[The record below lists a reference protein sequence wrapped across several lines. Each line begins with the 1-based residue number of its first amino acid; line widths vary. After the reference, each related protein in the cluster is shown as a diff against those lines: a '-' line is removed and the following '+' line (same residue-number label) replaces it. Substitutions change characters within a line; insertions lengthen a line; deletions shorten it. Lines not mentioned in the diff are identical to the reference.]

1 MAQQPPAAGRLL
13 AALVVVQ
20 VLFGGLAVAGKMVL
34 PVVPPFA
41 LALLR
46 LGAAAAI
53 LLALERAFV
62 RAPMPPRADLVR
74 FAWFALLGVVLN
86 QGLFLL
92 GLQSTTATNAVLLV
106 ATIPAFTLLVAVLL
120 GHERTTTGKLVGL
133 VVSFAGVAVV
143 VADSGLNLGLDT
155 LVGNLLIVANALCYS
170 VYLVLSRP
178 VLQRYDPLTLI
189 AWVFLLGTLE
199 MSLVAVPSL
208 LAVDWGALTAASWTA
223 LAYALLAATV
233 VTYGL
238 NAWVLRHMS
247 ASRVASFVY
256 LQPLFGALA
265 AWLILDEAITPQVV
279 LGGLLILGGVAVAN
293 RQRERRIR
301 RVPVP

>member
-1 MAQQPPAAGRLL
+1 MAQQPEAGRLI

-20 VLFGGLAVAGKMVL
+20 VLFGGLAVAGKLVL
-34 PVVPPFA
+34 PVVPPLA

-53 LLALERAFV
+53 LFALERAFV

-86 QGLFLL
+86 QGLFLW

-120 GHERTTTGKLVGL
+120 GHERTTLGKVMGL
-133 VVSFAGVAVV
+133 VVSFAGVAVI
-143 VADSGLNLGLDT
+143 VADSGLDLGVHT

-199 MSLVAVPSL
+199 MALVGIPSLVS
-208 LAVDWGALTAASWTA
+208 VDWSALTPASWTA
-223 LAYALLAATV
+223 LGYALLGATV
-233 VTYGL
+233 ITYGL
-238 NAWVLRHMS
+238 NAWVLRSMS

-256 LQPLFGALA
+256 LQPLFGAFA
-265 AWLILDEAITPQVV
+265 AWLVLDEAITLEVV
-279 LGGLLILGGVAVAN
+279 AGGLLILGGVALAI
-293 RQRERRIR
+293 RQRERRMK